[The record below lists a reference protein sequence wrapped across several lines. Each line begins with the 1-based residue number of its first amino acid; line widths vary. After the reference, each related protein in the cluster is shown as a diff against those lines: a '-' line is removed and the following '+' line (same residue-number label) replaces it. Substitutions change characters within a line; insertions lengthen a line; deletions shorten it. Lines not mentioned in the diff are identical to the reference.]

1 MKIRLL
7 IPFLLLAGAIGA
19 QPDSAM
25 LLRPERLK
33 NENILDRDPTLQK
46 TQAISA
52 TRSPEDVDQLPYTVW
67 VITADEILRYG
78 FVTLG
83 DVLRAAPGIRVSQ
96 PGNAMEGETFLM
108 RGLNG
113 NEYVKILINDVPV
126 KSSLAYGM
134 SIGSQLPVRQAER
147 IEIMYGPASSI
158 YGNEACAGV
167 VNIILKETE
176 RPVYTQ
182 ADLSFG
188 RFGYNNL
195 DLMFGGKIGRDKR
208 IFRFSLYGS
217 STVRDDN
224 DLFYDS
230 NLFNVDNYLSSRID
244 TSFYLRNP
252 NYRGTTPGSH
262 QAKVAPIPH
271 ESRLFGINLTWRG
284 IHFTYHRMGRF
295 DHSALGLNP
304 LAVGWYNPSNRL
316 AERVETFSL
325 GFQRKRKAR
334 TTYNTFSAI
343 RYKIDNTSTT
353 TYVYDR
359 LSAAVYYTNSAFL
372 TTDSAKQALR
382 NDIYKMLA
390 ADERYTTANGIDLR
404 FESRMTAALRPNFFL
419 EAGTQIN
426 LSQGVP
432 AHSYYSIPVE
442 VRVDGGSNP
451 PEVRP
456 FGAYSDGDIDVAGY
470 AQFEYRGK
478 RLFVVGGSMIDWMFD
493 YGVVPA
499 PRLGAQYRIDSTWSV
514 RANFASGYRRPSL
527 YAANDAYLI
536 SPLYAENVQRYSAPF
551 FFGKAEKTYSGE
563 LGLRYREAG
572 FQADGVMFYQ
582 EAHELLRGGY
592 LSIQPGIIPTWRY
605 GYANAPGRAMLLWG
619 AQAMLRWENTLQI
632 ARGAK
637 EPANLIWRIDMYAQY
652 CKGKEWFGPEFPAA
666 DDVRNQPR
674 WMFQFRTSWR
684 TDRFELM
691 LSSNRQQSA
700 LSKAVTWQAEAARP
714 TILTR
719 TPAFRTWDAAIR
731 FNLSDHFLVYVQAQN
746 LFNKRY
752 AGLDA
757 TGTPDDLLYNP
768 QPGRQIRLGV
778 NYNMNLR
785 VKQSVKN
792 NAERKNTRTEDD
804 SE

>member
-1 MKIRLL
+1 MSTILL
-7 IPFLLLAGAIGA
+7 FAAVVRS

-25 LLRPERLK
+25 LLRPEQLGR
-33 NENILDRDPTLQK
+33 ENILDRDPTLQK

-52 TRSPEDVDQLPYTVW
+52 TRSPEDVDQLPYMVW

-83 DVLRAAPGIRVSQ
+83 DVLKAAPGIRVSQ
-96 PGNAMEGETFLM
+96 PGNALEGETFLM
-108 RGLNG
+108 RGMSG
-113 NEYVKILINDVPV
+113 NQYVKILINDVPV
-126 KSSLAYGM
+126 KSALANGM
-134 SIGSQLPVRQAER
+134 SIGSQLPIRQAER

-217 STVRDDN
+217 STVRDDT
-224 DLFYDS
+224 DLFYDA
-230 NLFNVDNYLSSRID
+230 NLFNVDNYLTNGID
-244 TSFYLRNP
+244 TSFYLNNP

-262 QAKVAPIPH
+262 QAKLAQIPH

-284 IHFTYHRMGRF
+284 IHLTYHRMGRF

-316 AERVETFSL
+316 AERTETFSL
-325 GFQRKRKAR
+325 GFQRKRKIR
-334 TTYNTFSAI
+334 TTYNTFSFL
-343 RYKIDNTSTT
+343 RYKLDNTSTT

-359 LSAAVYYTNSAFL
+359 LSAAVYDVNSAFL
-372 TTDSAKQALR
+372 TSDSARQALR
-382 NDIYKMLA
+382 QDLYRMLA
-390 ADERYTTANGIDLR
+390 SDERYTTANGIDLR
-404 FESRMTAALRPNFFL
+404 YESRMTAAIRPNFYL
-419 EAGTQIN
+419 ETGMQIT

-432 AHSYYSIPVE
+432 AHSYYAIPVE
-442 VRVDGGSNP
+442 VRVDGSSNP
-451 PEVRP
+451 PDVKP
-456 FGAYSDGDIDVAGY
+456 FYPFADGDVDVAGY

-478 RLFVVGGSMIDWMFD
+478 RLFVVGGGLLNWMFD

-527 YAANDAYLI
+527 YASNNAYLI
-536 SPLYAENVQRYSAPF
+536 SPLFTDKVYRHSDPF
-551 FFGKAEKTYSGE
+551 FFGNAEQTYGGE
-563 LGLRYREAG
+563 LGVRYRMTG
-572 FQADGVMFYQ
+572 LQFDGLFFYQ
-582 EAHELLRGGY
+582 EARQLLREGY
-592 LSIQPGIIPTWRY
+592 FTQQAGIIPTWRY
-605 GYANAPGRAMLLWG
+605 GFANAPGLAMMQWG
-619 AQAMLRWENTLQI
+619 TQGILRWETALDI
-632 ARGAK
+632 SRGTK
-637 EPANLIWRIDMYAQY
+637 ETVNLIWRVEMFAQY
-652 CKGKEWFGPEFPAA
+652 CRGKEWFGHEFPST

-684 TDRFELM
+684 TNRFELM

-700 LSKAVTWQAEAARP
+700 LSKAVTWQQSAGRP
-714 TILTR
+714 VIIER
-719 TPAFRTWDAAIR
+719 YPAFRTWDAAIR
-731 FNLSDHFLVYVQAQN
+731 FNLSDHFLVYIQGQN

-757 TGTPDDLLYNP
+757 SGTPDDLLYNP

-785 VKQSVKN
+785 VKQTAKDN
-792 NAERKNTRTEDD
+792 PERKNTRTEDD
-804 SE
+804 TE